1 MATVGPG
8 AAGRDSVMSWYEL
21 HRCVYDFIR
30 SHESAR
36 PQDFQVSDY
45 RLTAEERSAFDR
57 RDVAALYRLD
67 LHGVLLN
74 RYCRQIGLSRQEY
87 RSLLAP
93 FASPESGRG
102 RWQN

>member
-1 MATVGPG
+1 
-8 AAGRDSVMSWYEL
+8 MSWYEL

-30 SHESAR
+30 AYESAQ
-36 PQDFQVSDY
+36 PQTFDVSTY
-45 RLTAEERSAFDR
+45 RLTAEERRAFDQ
-57 RDVAALYRLD
+57 RDVATLYRLH

-87 RSLLAP
+87 RALLAP

-102 RWQN
+102 RWQS